1 MTPRSTPG
9 VEHRPSN
16 IGAKEM
22 RVQRLLDKPIVAP
35 GLHPSI
41 GVNIQGPSMIRVP
54 DWIEGRL
61 GDYYLYFADHKG
73 RYIRLAYADHLAGP
87 WTIHPP
93 GSLHLEQSQFL
104 TEPPKVT
111 PERLAEFEARL
122 TQNGVMLSHDLLSDL
137 TTPHIASPDVHV
149 DPV

>member
-41 GVNIQGPSMIRVP
+41 GVNIQGPSMIRTP

-73 RYIRLAYADHLAGP
+73 SYIRLP
-87 WTIHPP
+87 
-93 GSLHLEQSQFL
+93 
-104 TEPPKVT
+104 T
-111 PERLAEFEARL
+111 PI
-122 TQNGVMLSHDLLSDL
+122 S
-137 TTPHIASPDVHV
+137 
-149 DPV
+149 